1 MTGHG
6 TLLRELDEDGL
17 DGLAAR
23 VLASARPGDFAV
35 LDADNTLWR
44 HDLCEALL
52 ALLEAEGV
60 LSVRRLDPALRA
72 FEPAEDGSLYAH
84 ARTLPGRVGID
95 AAYRWMTRVFAHLP
109 VDLLKEQVDR
119 LMRRSGPVPYLVR
132 VDGRSTVE
140 HVDPPVIHPAQRR
153 LVRSL
158 REAGLGVHVVT
169 GALGVVA
176 RMVLCDPRYGFALPL
191 AAVHGARLAPVPG
204 DTGNLTGT
212 LAIREPVT
220 WYAGKPAVV
229 RARVDRV
236 RRPLLVAGDSPSD
249 WELLAHCDADRGV
262 RLWVDRSE
270 RHTRALVEALDQGL
284 FVPGAGDRTG
294 MVAGWVRVTPEQLAS

>member
-1 MTGHG
+1 MTGHRPFF
-6 TLLRELDEDGL
+6 LELDEDGL
-17 DGLAAR
+17 DGLSAR

-44 HDLCEALL
+44 HDLCESLL
-52 ALLEAEGV
+52 ALLEVEGI
-60 LSVRRLDPALRA
+60 LSVGRLDPALRTH
-72 FEPAEDGSLYAH
+72 EPTEDGSLYGH

-95 AAYRWMTRVFAHLP
+95 AAYRWMTRIFAHLP

-119 LMRRSGPVPYLVR
+119 LMRRSEPVPYLVR
-132 VDGRSTVE
+132 VDGCGTVE
-140 HVDPPVIHPAQRR
+140 HVNPPVIHPAQQR
-153 LVRSL
+153 LVRRL

-176 RMVLCDPRYGFALPL
+176 RMVLCDPRYGFALPP
-191 AAVHGARLAPVPG
+191 ASVHGARLAPVPG

-229 RARVDRV
+229 RARIARV

-249 WELLAHCDADRGV
+249 WEMLAHCDADRGV

-270 RHTRALVEALDQGL
+270 RHTKALVEALGQDPS
-284 FVPGAGDRTG
+284 VPGAGDGTG
-294 MVAGWVRVTPEQLAS
+294 TVAGWVRVTPEQLAS